1 MCWLTETF
9 LNKRTLSKL
18 SAVVAAHQN
27 DWYCSIIQ
35 PICRIPITSSDKFD
49 SLLIGFVNIAQLI
62 QQFGSL
68 QIKLVCRHISFQ
80 KWNIARGTTDP
91 GYWLFNLSYLSS
103 YSPRRNAKETGRTV
117 QRCCRWGWKAL
128 GGTVASAPT
137 PNLTMG
143 QFFIPWNPMESV
155 MKLCLDLQQNATPFQ
170 ISVKVVGSVDFSLS
184 TIPGEQEVNES
195 SRSGCNWR
203 QRGPLK
209 GVNLKDA

>member
-1 MCWLTETF
+1 MQSSTFDKLVNLSRTERSSSENRPLLHEFKLADHVFFVFLSKMCWLTETF

-103 YSPRRNAKETGRTV
+103 YSPRRNAKETGCTV

-128 GGTVASAPT
+128 GGTVTSAPT
-137 PNLTMG
+137 PN
-143 QFFIPWNPMESV
+143 
-155 MKLCLDLQQNATPFQ
+155 
-170 ISVKVVGSVDFSLS
+170 
-184 TIPGEQEVNES
+184 
-195 SRSGCNWR
+195 
-203 QRGPLK
+203 
-209 GVNLKDA
+209 